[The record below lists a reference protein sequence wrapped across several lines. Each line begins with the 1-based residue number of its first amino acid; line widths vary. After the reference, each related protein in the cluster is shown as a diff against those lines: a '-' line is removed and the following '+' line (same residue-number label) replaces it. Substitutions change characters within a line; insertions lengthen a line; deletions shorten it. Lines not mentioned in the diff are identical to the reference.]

1 MFSLLASFVST
12 DSQWWISFST
22 QIFKSVSKVTEI
34 ALVLPSICDWSRN
47 LAPLYQPIICKIET
61 NHDLVSRVFPR
72 FREFGCFHF
81 EFSLALQGIL
91 IFSDYFG
98 CGFTPR
104 NRKTLFTIIQVFLN
118 DPGDSGGSASWGFF
132 FTFVPIVNTNCF
144 L

>member
-1 MFSLLASFVST
+1 M
-12 DSQWWISFST
+12 
-22 QIFKSVSKVTEI
+22 SKVTEI
-34 ALVLPSICDWSRN
+34 ALVLPSICDWARN

-61 NHDLVSRVFPR
+61 NHDLVARVFPR

-98 CGFTPR
+98 CGFTPHS
-104 NRKTLFTIIQVFLN
+104 RKTLFTIIQIFLN
-118 DPGDSGGSASWGFF
+118 DPGDSGGSASWVF

>member
-1 MFSLLASFVST
+1 M
-12 DSQWWISFST
+12 
-22 QIFKSVSKVTEI
+22 SKVTEI

-61 NHDLVSRVFPR
+61 NHDLVARVFPR

-98 CGFTPR
+98 CGFTPHS
-104 NRKTLFTIIQVFLN
+104 RKTLFTIIQVFLN
-118 DPGDSGGSASWGFF
+118 DPGDSGGSASWVF

-144 L
+144 LQVFYLLLLFKFKILPVMYTYF